1 MNINFKIKEAPEDYK
16 LTSESKVYDIY
27 SLMVKKLNELDLKIN
42 NDYQVECEDIKFPK
56 KIDINI
62 IFVNG
67 TDIFNHYFEEEIAQN
82 TYGVFNISN
91 GDGFLGDDSLSKE
104 FSVLVD
110 ASYESFK
117 YAYDNYSTDN
127 KVDFI
132 SRYLVTLTHEIN
144 HALEFIENSGGLTP
158 YQVDEHFDSGTFNYT
173 VNDCCTG
180 YGLPQY
186 FNDFENVFNEED
198 IYDTME
204 ERVENKGRLM
214 FSKLNISED
223 NIKSLIPKEKKKSKL
238 KI

>member
-1 MNINFKIKEAPEDYK
+1 MNINFKIKEAQEDYK
-16 LTSESKVYDIY
+16 LTTANKISEVY
-27 SLMVKKLNELDLKIN
+27 SLIVEKLNELDLKII
-42 NDYQVECEDIKFPK
+42 NDYENDHEDIKFPK

-67 TDIFNHYFEEEIAQN
+67 TDVFNHYFDAEVSKN

-91 GDGFLGDDSLSKE
+91 GNGFLGEDSLANE

-117 YAYDNYSTDN
+117 NVYDNYSTDN

-158 YQVDEHFDSGTFNYT
+158 YQVDEYFDSGLFDYT

-180 YGLPQY
+180 YGLPKY
-186 FNDFENVFNEED
+186 FNDFENVFDEDD
-198 IYDTME
+198 IYEIME
-204 ERVENKGRLM
+204 ERVEHKGRDMLK
-214 FSKLNISED
+214 KLNISED
-223 NIKSLIPKEKKKSKL
+223 NIKSLIPKETKKL
-238 KI
+238 KLKF